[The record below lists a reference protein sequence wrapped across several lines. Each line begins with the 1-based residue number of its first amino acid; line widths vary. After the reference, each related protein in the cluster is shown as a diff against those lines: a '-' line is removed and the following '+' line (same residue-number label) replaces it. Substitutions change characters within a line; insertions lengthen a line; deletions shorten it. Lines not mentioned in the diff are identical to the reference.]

1 MSMALPIRDALLDH
15 ERDTYLSRARPVSPE
30 DALEA
35 GGFSALEPIDCLLG
49 CGQWGMSPLART
61 ALAAFDPAALAYYP
75 ERFHETLLAPSLL
88 GRFAGHG
95 VRAEQLFLGHG
106 SFNILERI
114 VHKLVRP
121 GCMLGIGPQFA
132 EIPSEWKA
140 AGGSYQPLP
149 LEAPA
154 YSLPLDALERAVS
167 REAVSLVY
175 VDNPNNPLGCHF
187 PLADMEQ
194 LAAVCAR
201 RSTVLVV
208 DEALGD
214 FVDDEH
220 SCVRLTA
227 LHDNV
232 VVTRSFSKAL
242 GLAAERIGYAFFSAR
257 LAEHYRPIDVP
268 FEPGLL
274 AATLARETL
283 RDTAFLAR
291 VRSEAAWAKAE
302 IVRALG
308 DAGLAVL
315 PTHPGV
321 SILTVHAPARDLR
334 RQLRSRGI
342 LVHAGSSFG
351 RTHAAWDDSY
361 CRMRIVARP
370 FVPTLCERI
379 RSLQ

>member
-1 MSMALPIRDALLDH
+1 MALPIRDPLLEH
-15 ERDTYLSRARPVSPE
+15 ERDTYLRRARPISPD

-49 CGQWGMSPLART
+49 CGQWGVSPLARA
-61 ALAAFDPAALAYYP
+61 ALAAFDCGTLAHYP
-75 ERFHETLLAPSLL
+75 ERFHETLLAPVLL
-88 GRFAGHG
+88 GRFARHG
-95 VRAEQLFLGHG
+95 VTAEQLFFGHG

-121 GCMLGIGPQFA
+121 GCMVGIGPQFG

-140 AGGSYQPLP
+140 TGGSYLPLP

-154 YSLPLDALERAVS
+154 YSLPLAALESVVT

-175 VDNPNNPLGCHF
+175 VDNPNNPLGRHF
-187 PLADMEQ
+187 PPAEMAQ
-194 LAAVCAR
+194 LATACAR
-201 RSTVLVV
+201 RSTILVV

-220 SCVRLTA
+220 SCVRLTTA
-227 LHDNV
+227 HDNV
-232 VVTRSFSKAL
+232 IVTRSFSKAL
-242 GLAAERIGYAFFSAR
+242 GLAAERIGYAFFSRR
-257 LAEHYRPIDVP
+257 LAEYYRPIDVP

-283 RDTAFLAR
+283 RDPAFLEH
-291 VRSEAAWAKAE
+291 VRGEAAWAKAE

-308 DAGLAVL
+308 DAGLEVL
-315 PTHPGV
+315 PTHAGV

-342 LVHAGSSFG
+342 LVQAGSSFG

-361 CRMRIVARP
+361 CRLRIVARP
-370 FVPTLCERI
+370 LVPTLCERI
-379 RSLQ
+379 RSLL

>member
-1 MSMALPIRDALLDH
+1 MALPIRDPLLDH
-15 ERDTYLSRARPVSPE
+15 ERDTYLSRRQPVSPE

-35 GGFSALEPIDCLLG
+35 GGFSPLEPIDCLLG
-49 CGQWGMSPLART
+49 CGQWGVSPLARA
-61 ALAAFDPAALAYYP
+61 ALAAFDPGALAHYP
-75 ERFHETLLAPSLL
+75 ERFHETLLAPAILS
-88 GRFAGHG
+88 RFAGHG
-95 VRAEQLFLGHG
+95 VTAEQLFLGHG

-140 AGGSYQPLP
+140 AGGSYRPLP

-154 YSLPLDALERAVS
+154 YSLPLAALENAVA
-167 REAVSLVY
+167 REVVSLVY
-175 VDNPNNPLGCHF
+175 VDNPNNPLGCYF
-187 PLADMEQ
+187 PPAEMERLAT
-194 LAAVCAR
+194 ACAR
-201 RSTVLVV
+201 RSTILVV

-214 FVDDEH
+214 FIDDEQ
-220 SCVRLTA
+220 SCIRLTTS
-227 LHDNV
+227 HDNV
-232 VVTRSFSKAL
+232 IVTRSFSKAL
-242 GLAAERIGYAFFSAR
+242 GLAAERIGYAFFSPR

-283 RDTAFLAR
+283 RDATFLGQ
-291 VRSEAAWAKAE
+291 VRGEVVWAKAE

-315 PTHPGV
+315 STHPGV

-342 LVHAGSSFG
+342 LVQAGSSFG
-351 RTHAAWDDSY
+351 RTHAGWDDSY
-361 CRMRIVARP
+361 CRLRIVARP
-370 FVPTLCERI
+370 LVPTLCERI